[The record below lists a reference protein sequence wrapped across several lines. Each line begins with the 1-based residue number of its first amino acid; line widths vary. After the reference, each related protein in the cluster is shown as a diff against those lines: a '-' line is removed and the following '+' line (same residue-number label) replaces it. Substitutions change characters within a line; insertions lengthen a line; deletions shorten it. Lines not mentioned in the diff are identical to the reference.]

1 MNNTGEPSTEP
12 PRPNKRRKKAETG
25 LTVRDAAGIA
35 VTDAGLKIVRDMARL
50 GHPVPAI
57 AAALGCSRETLNQC
71 RKRQPEMAEAL
82 DEGHAGLEHELVH
95 SLLAAAR
102 KGNVAAA
109 MFLLKTR
116 HGYRETGQ
124 TDTAPK
130 VAVQINL
137 PGAMDEAAY
146 VRMVEA
152 EVKEASDGNA

>member
-1 MNNTGEPSTEP
+1 M
-12 PRPNKRRKKAETG
+12 
-25 LTVRDAAGIA
+25 
-35 VTDAGLKIVRDMARL
+35 
-50 GHPVPAI
+50 
-57 AAALGCSRETLNQC
+57 
-71 RKRQPEMAEAL
+71 

-137 PGAMDEAAY
+137 PGAIDEAAY